1 MQLSCSHCQCQS
13 SPIPKPLET
22 CPFVV
27 VGIDIDEFRYS
38 RNAFGIFNSFA
49 EYTFQV
55 WDFGGQ
61 EEFYTT
67 HQCFLSTLALY
78 LLVWN
83 LEEGIVVMEIFL
95 SVTVINTEKL

>member
-1 MQLSCSHCQCQS
+1 MPKLSNALFLSFWKHVSYCFH
-13 SPIPKPLET
+13 
-22 CPFVV
+22 FVV

-38 RNAFGIFNSFA
+38 RNAFGIFSNFP

-55 WDFGGQ
+55 WDFAGQ

-95 SVTVINTEKL
+95 SM